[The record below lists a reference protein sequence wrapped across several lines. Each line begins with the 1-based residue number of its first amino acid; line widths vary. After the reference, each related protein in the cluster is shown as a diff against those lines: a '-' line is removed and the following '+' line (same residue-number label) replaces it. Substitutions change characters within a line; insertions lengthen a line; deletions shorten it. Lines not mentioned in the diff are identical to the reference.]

1 MASLY
6 ETAARLHDPRVKGRS
21 KHLLADIVILAV
33 LAVTSGAE
41 SYEAIEEFGKYH
53 YQTLKKRLRLP
64 NGIPSH
70 DTINRVFQAIRFRQ
84 FERLFLEWAE
94 GLRPEGAKEDV
105 IAIDGKTVRGS
116 RDGYHD
122 NPAIHLVHAWSVENG
137 ICLGQRKTRDKSN
150 EITAIP
156 ELLDMLCIEGAI
168 ITIDAM
174 GTQTAIAEK
183 IVGGGA
189 DYILALKGNQGM
201 MLQDAELMEKEVR
214 PVSETEEVDK
224 GHGRVETRTCK
235 VYEPTEWI
243 RQNHDWKGLQ
253 SIVKITAVR
262 WNAVSKEETAETR
275 WYISS
280 LSREADFIRHIR
292 SHWGVENSLHWVLD
306 MSFGEDRQRKR
317 AGMAAENF
325 ALVRKFSLNIL
336 KRDKGKGSLVT
347 KRLKAGW
354 SIDYL
359 FSLLEI

>member
-6 ETAARLHDPRVKGRS
+6 ETAARLQDPRVKGRT
-21 KHLLADIVILAV
+21 KHLLSDIVILAV

-41 SYEAIEEFGKYH
+41 SYEAIEEFGKFH
-53 YQTLKKRLRLP
+53 YETLKKRLRLP

-70 DTINRVFQAIRFRQ
+70 DTINRVFQAIKFRQ

-94 GLRPEGAKEDV
+94 GLKPEGAQGKA

-122 NPAIHLVHAWSVENG
+122 NPAIHLVNAWSVENG

-156 ELLDMLCIEGAI
+156 ELLDMLCLEGSV

-183 IVGGGA
+183 IVDGGA
-189 DYILALKGNQGM
+189 DYILALKGNQGTL
-201 MLQDAELMEKEVR
+201 LQDAQLMEKETR
-214 PVSETEEVDK
+214 PVSESEEVDK
-224 GHGRVETRTCK
+224 GHGRVETRICK

-243 RQNHDWKGLQ
+243 RRNHEWKGLQ

-262 WNAVSKEETAETR
+262 WNAVSGEETTETR

-280 LSREADFIRHIR
+280 LDSGADYIRHVR
-292 SHWGVENSLHWVLD
+292 NHWTVENSLHWVLD

-317 AGMAAENF
+317 AGMSAENF

-336 KRDKGKGSLVT
+336 KRDNGKGSLVT

>member
-6 ETAARLHDPRVKGRS
+6 ETVGRLHDPRVRGRS
-21 KHLLADIVILAV
+21 KHLLSDIVILAV

-41 SYEAIEEFGKYH
+41 GYDAIEEYGIFH
-53 YQTLKKRLRLP
+53 HQALKKRLRLP

-70 DTINRVFQAIRFRQ
+70 DTINRVFQSINFRQ

-94 GLRPEGAKEDV
+94 GLRPEGSPGGA

-116 RDGYHD
+116 RDGYHG
-122 NPAIHLVHAWSVENG
+122 NPAIHLVHAWGVEAG
-137 ICLGQRKTRDKSN
+137 ICLGQLKTDDKSN
-150 EITAIP
+150 EISAIP
-156 ELLDMLCIEGAI
+156 ELLDMLCIEGAT

-174 GTQTAIAEK
+174 GTQKAIAEK

-189 DYILALKGNQGM
+189 DYVLALKGNQGTL
-201 MLQDAELMEKEVR
+201 LQDAEMVEREAR
-214 PVSETEEVDK
+214 PVRETEEADK
-224 GHGRVETRTCK
+224 GHGRVETRRCQ
-235 VYEPTEWI
+235 VYEPTEWV
-243 RQNHDWKGLQ
+243 RQNHDWAGLR
-253 SIVKITAVR
+253 SMVKVTATR
-262 WNAVSKEETAETR
+262 WNAVTKEEASETR

-280 LSREADFIRHIR
+280 LGSEADFIGLVRG
-292 SHWGVENSLHWVLD
+292 HWGVENSLHWVLD
-306 MSFGEDRQRKR
+306 MDFGEDRQRKR
-317 AGMAAENF
+317 AGKAAENF

-347 KRLKAGW
+347 KRLKCGW

>member
-6 ETAARLHDPRVKGRS
+6 EAAARLHDTRVKGRS

-53 YQTLKKRLRLP
+53 FQTLKKRLRLP

-70 DTINRVFQAIRFRQ
+70 DTINRVFQSIMFRQ
-84 FERLFLEWAE
+84 FDRMFLEWAE
-94 GLRPEGAKEDV
+94 GLRPEGSSEKV

-156 ELLDMLCIEGAI
+156 ELLDMLCIEGSI

-174 GTQTAIAEK
+174 GTQTAIARK
-183 IVGGGA
+183 IVDGGA
-189 DYILALKGNQGM
+189 DYILALKGNRGTL
-201 MLQDAELMEKEVR
+201 LQDAEPMEKEAR
-214 PVSETEEVDK
+214 PVAEAEEVDK
-224 GHGRVETRTCK
+224 GHGRVETRSCT

-243 RQNHDWKGLQ
+243 LQNHRWKGLR
-253 SIVKITAVR
+253 SIVKLTSAR
-262 WNAVSKEETAETR
+262 W
-275 WYISS
+275 
-280 LSREADFIRHIR
+280 
-292 SHWGVENSLHWVLD
+292 
-306 MSFGEDRQRKR
+306 
-317 AGMAAENF
+317 
-325 ALVRKFSLNIL
+325 
-336 KRDKGKGSLVT
+336 
-347 KRLKAGW
+347 
-354 SIDYL
+354 
-359 FSLLEI
+359 EI

>member
-6 ETAARLHDPRVKGRS
+6 ETMGRLHDPRVRNRS
-21 KHLLADIVILAV
+21 KHLLSDIVILAV

-41 SYEAIEEFGKYH
+41 GYEAIEEFGRFH
-53 YQTLKKRLRLP
+53 YETLKKRLRLP

-70 DTINRVFQAIRFRQ
+70 DTINRVFQAINFRQ

-94 GLRPEGAKEDV
+94 GLKPEGAAETV

-116 RDGYHD
+116 RDGYRGS
-122 NPAIHLVHAWSVENG
+122 PPIHLVHAWSVENG
-137 ICLGQRKTRDKSN
+137 LCLGQRKTRDKSN

-156 ELLDMLCIEGAI
+156 ELLDMLCIGGAI

-183 IVGGGA
+183 IVDGGA
-189 DYILALKGNQGM
+189 DYILALKGNQGTL
-201 MLQDAELMEKEVR
+201 LQDAELMEKEAR
-214 PVSETEEVDK
+214 PVAETEEVDK
-224 GHGRVETRTCK
+224 GHGRVETRRCT
-235 VYEPTEWI
+235 VFEPTEWI
-243 RQNHDWKGLQ
+243 RENHHWKGLRT
-253 SIVKITAVR
+253 IVKVTATR
-262 WNAVSKEETAETR
+262 WNAVSKEEVSETR

-280 LSREADFIRHIR
+280 LGKDARFVQHIR
-292 SHWGVENSLHWVLD
+292 SHWHVENSLHWVLD
-306 MSFGEDRQRKR
+306 MTFGEDQQRKR

>member
-21 KHLLADIVILAV
+21 KHLLADIVKLAV

-53 YQTLKKRLRLP
+53 LQTLKRRLRLP

-70 DTINRVFQAIRFRQ
+70 DTITGCSSQSSSASSSGCFRS
-84 FERLFLEWAE
+84 
-94 GLRPEGAKEDV
+94 GLKPEGSTEKV
-105 IAIDGKTVRGS
+105 ITIDGKTVRGS

-156 ELLDMLCIEGAI
+156 ELLEMLCIEGSI
-168 ITIDAM
+168 IAIDAM
-174 GTQTAIAEK
+174 GTQTAIAEE
-183 IVGGGA
+183 IVDSGA
-189 DYILALKGNQGM
+189 DYILALKGNQGTL
-201 MLQDAELMEKEVR
+201 LQDAELMEKEER
-214 PVSETEEVDK
+214 PVSESEEVDK
-224 GHGRVETRTCK
+224 EHGRVETRSCK
-235 VYEPTEWI
+235 VYRPTEWI
-243 RQNHDWKGLQ
+243 RQNHGWKGLQ

-262 WNAVSKEETAETR
+262 WNATSKEETTETR

-280 LSREADFIRHIR
+280 LGSEADFISHIR

-306 MSFGEDRQRKR
+306 MSFGEDRQRKC

>member
-1 MASLY
+1 MQD
-6 ETAARLHDPRVKGRS
+6 TRVKGRT
-21 KHLLADIVILAV
+21 KHLLSDIVILAV

-41 SYEAIEEFGKYH
+41 GYEAIEEFGRFH
-53 YQTLKKRLRLP
+53 YDTLKKRLRLT

-70 DTINRVFQAIRFRQ
+70 DTINRVFQAIKFRQ

-94 GLRPEGAKEDV
+94 GLKPEGTREKA
-105 IAIDGKTVRGS
+105 IAIDGKTVCGS
-116 RDGYHD
+116 RDGYHN
-122 NPAIHLVHAWSVENG
+122 NPAIHLVNAWSVENG

-156 ELLDMLCIEGAI
+156 ELLDMLCLEGSV

-183 IVGGGA
+183 TVDGGA
-189 DYILALKGNQGM
+189 DYILALKGNQGTL
-201 MLQDAELMEKEVR
+201 LQDAQLMEKEAR
-214 PVSETEEVDK
+214 PVSESEEVDK

-243 RQNHDWKGLQ
+243 RKNHEWKGLR

-262 WNAVSKEETAETR
+262 WNAVSKEETSETR

-280 LSREADFIRHIR
+280 LGGEADFIRHIR
-292 SHWGVENSLHWVLD
+292 NHWAVENSLHWVLD

-317 AGMAAENF
+317 AGMSAENF

>member
-1 MASLY
+1 M
-6 ETAARLHDPRVKGRS
+6 
-21 KHLLADIVILAV
+21 
-33 LAVTSGAE
+33 
-41 SYEAIEEFGKYH
+41 
-53 YQTLKKRLRLP
+53 
-64 NGIPSH
+64 
-70 DTINRVFQAIRFRQ
+70 FQAIKFRQ
-84 FERLFLEWAE
+84 FEQLFLDWAA
-94 GLRPEGAKEDV
+94 GLSAGQTKGDT

-156 ELLDMLCIEGAI
+156 ELLDMLCLEGAVV
-168 ITIDAM
+168 TIDAM

-189 DYILALKGNQGM
+189 DYILALKGNQGTL
-201 MLQDAELMEKEVR
+201 LQDPQLMEKEAR
-214 PVSETEEVDK
+214 PVAESEEVDK
-224 GHGRVETRTCK
+224 GHGRVETRTCQ

-243 RQNHDWKGLQ
+243 RRNHEWEGLQ
-253 SIVKITAVR
+253 SLVKITAVR
-262 WNAVSKEETAETR
+262 WNAITREESAETR

-280 LSREADFIRHIR
+280 LGKDADYIRHIR
-292 SHWGVENSLHWVLD
+292 RHWGVENSLHWVLD

-317 AGMAAENF
+317 AGMSAENF

-336 KRDKGKGSLVT
+336 KRDKGKGSFVT

-354 SIDYL
+354 SIDYI